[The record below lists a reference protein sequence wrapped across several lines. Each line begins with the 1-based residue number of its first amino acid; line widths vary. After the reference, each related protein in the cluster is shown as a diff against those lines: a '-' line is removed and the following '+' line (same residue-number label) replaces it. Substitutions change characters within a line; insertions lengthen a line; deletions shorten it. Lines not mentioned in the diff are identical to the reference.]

1 MTDTPDIA
9 HRFDKFTMPCDI
21 PDGDGAAG
29 GDRSADG
36 LRSPPS
42 RGLPQDYGV
51 PTQDWLSRGLKSK
64 AGRGWEAEA
73 PYGDPDPDDDPYYGL
88 SYDYGQDPRSA
99 AHDPADPAAKAP
111 YDHYPS
117 SAALLQARRA
127 ARMGGSGYGNARK
140 SAAPQWPGGWLPGDP
155 PREIVLDSDPWAD
168 PCSGSG
174 DPTPANSKFGAAQ
187 QVRFLDG
194 LALHGNVRAAAA
206 RVGVSRDTVYRL
218 RRREP
223 AFAQL
228 WEAALVHARAAG
240 EAELASRAFDGV
252 AVPVFCRGEHVA
264 TWRRHDP
271 RYLLTHLARLDRRIA
286 QNGGAGGVAEQEAQA
301 RAECFDTLLA
311 GRAGQS
317 VPEHHARAAQLGARL
332 AAEDC
337 EPAWPETGTAAGE
350 APAAPTAPPAP
361 VCADLPPSRLG
372 VFGLACEEALEA
384 QEAAVAAGRKDY
396 RDAAARHRADDRAVE
411 RATAKAL
418 ARFEQWQA
426 EGREL
431 LDRVLAGAGEG
442 EAGEGVG
449 DCGGRGEGGV
459 PQGDASAAGSVS
471 DSSGLTNE
479 PASELTKPGARRDPV
494 SQVSAAARLLSLR
507 FPSGRHSLQHDRDIH
522 AETEGGGGRIQPDR
536 GEHRQQ
542 QQQAEPAPADEGQG
556 EQGDDPRCGR
566 DVAHQPERREFG
578 RRGQF
583 GIFHVREGQRRLLRE
598 RQADHSQHHEF
609 AVREIIVVEIGPGL
623 GMFGPQQAGDDVIA
637 ADEQQHAQHRGEVE
651 RELVLDLVDVEPE
664 GREHRE
670 EHQDQQR
677 EQEADPLRV
686 LGGGWS
692 LSGAPGT
699 WRRARSL
706 SIAAYPPS
714 ASAIASPSSS
724 VNPSN
729 RKSKPAIPR
738 VLPRAI
744 YRGKRGPRQAGEWC
758 GVVKG
763 G

>member
-21 PDGDGAAG
+21 PGDDGEAG
-29 GDRSADG
+29 SDRSDGG
-36 LRSPPS
+36 LRSPIS
-42 RGLPQDYGV
+42 RGGGASGAGDYGV

-73 PYGDPDPDDDPYYGL
+73 PYGDPDPDPDSDDDPYYGL
-88 SYDYGQDPRSA
+88 SYDYGQDPRNA
-99 AHDPADPAAKAP
+99 AHGSADPAAKTP

-127 ARMGGSGYGNARK
+127 ARTGGSGRK
-140 SAAPQWPGGWLPGDP
+140 SAAPHWPGGWLPGDP
-155 PREIVLDSDPWAD
+155 PREIVLDPDPWAD
-168 PCSGSG
+168 SCSGPG

-223 AFAQL
+223 AFANL

-252 AVPVFCRGEHVA
+252 AVPVFVRGEHVA

-271 RYLLTHLARLDRRIA
+271 RYLLTHLARLDRRIG
-286 QNGGAGGVAEQEAQA
+286 QNGGAGGVAEREAQA
-301 RAECFDTLLA
+301 RAGCFDTLLA
-311 GRAGQS
+311 GLAGQS

-337 EPAWPETGTAAGE
+337 EHGWPDTGTAAGE
-350 APAAPTAPPAP
+350 APPAQPAP

-384 QEAAVAAGRKDY
+384 QEAAVAAGKKDY

-442 EAGEGVG
+442 ETGEGAG
-449 DCGGRGEGGV
+449 DCGEDAA
-459 PQGDASAAGSVS
+459 PQDDASAVPDGSDVS
-471 DSSGLTNE
+471 DVSDGADPSEGADLPEGDGGAHTGTTPTYIPTPIAEASASTPSDPVTTSSSAQLVRRPRTKPSARKASRLAISVASEACASHSSPGGVGGSGHST
-479 PASELTKPGARRDPV
+479 PAS
-494 SQVSAAARLLSLR
+494 SSARLCAKL
-507 FPSGRHSLQHDRDIH
+507 
-522 AETEGGGGRIQPDR
+522 
-536 GEHRQQ
+536 
-542 QQQAEPAPADEGQG
+542 
-556 EQGDDPRCGR
+556 
-566 DVAHQPERREFG
+566 
-578 RRGQF
+578 
-583 GIFHVREGQRRLLRE
+583 
-598 RQADHSQHHEF
+598 
-609 AVREIIVVEIGPGL
+609 
-623 GMFGPQQAGDDVIA
+623 
-637 ADEQQHAQHRGEVE
+637 
-651 RELVLDLVDVEPE
+651 
-664 GREHRE
+664 
-670 EHQDQQR
+670 
-677 EQEADPLRV
+677 
-686 LGGGWS
+686 
-692 LSGAPGT
+692 
-699 WRRARSL
+699 
-706 SIAAYPPS
+706 
-714 ASAIASPSSS
+714 SPSSA
-724 VNPSN
+724 
-729 RKSKPAIPR
+729 RTT
-738 VLPRAI
+738 
-744 YRGKRGPRQAGEWC
+744 KRRWA
-758 GVVKG
+758 K
-763 G
+763 

>member
-1 MTDTPDIA
+1 MTDTPDIS

-29 GDRSADG
+29 NGRSTGG

-42 RGLPQDYGV
+42 RGGGASGAGDYGV

-73 PYGDPDPDDDPYYGL
+73 PYGDPDPDPGDDPDYGL
-88 SYDYGQDPRSA
+88 SYDYGQDPRSGVY
-99 AHDPADPAAKAP
+99 DPANPAAKTP

-127 ARMGGSGYGNARK
+127 SRMGGSGRK
-140 SAAPQWPGGWLPGDP
+140 SAAPHWPGGWLPGDP

-168 PCSGSG
+168 PCSGPG

-206 RVGVSRDTVYRL
+206 RVGVSRDTVYRF

-223 AFAQL
+223 AFAGL

-286 QNGGAGGVAEQEAQA
+286 AGNTGEREAQA
-301 RAECFDTLLA
+301 RASCFDTLLA

-337 EPAWPETGTAAGE
+337 EHAWPEAETAAGE
-350 APAAPTAPPAP
+350 TPPAPPAPPAPVAPAAP

-431 LDRVLAGAGEG
+431 LDRVLAGEAGEG
-442 EAGEGVG
+442 ETGEGAEAGEGSGQSG
-449 DCGGRGEGGV
+449 DFGADAAR
-459 PQGDASAAGSVS
+459 QGDASGAADG
-471 DSSGLTNE
+471 
-479 PASELTKPGARRDPV
+479 
-494 SQVSAAARLLSLR
+494 SAAAGASDVSDVSDGAEWPDLSEEAGAAQTGTTPTYIPTPIAEASAST
-507 FPSGRHSLQHDRDIH
+507 PS
-522 AETEGGGGRIQPDR
+522 
-536 GEHRQQ
+536 
-542 QQQAEPAPADEGQG
+542 
-556 EQGDDPRCGR
+556 DP
-566 DVAHQPERREFG
+566 VTTSSSAQLVRRP
-578 RRGQF
+578 R
-583 GIFHVREGQRRLLRE
+583 
-598 RQADHSQHHEF
+598 
-609 AVREIIVVEIGPGL
+609 
-623 GMFGPQQAGDDVIA
+623 
-637 ADEQQHAQHRGEVE
+637 
-651 RELVLDLVDVEPE
+651 
-664 GREHRE
+664 
-670 EHQDQQR
+670 
-677 EQEADPLRV
+677 
-686 LGGGWS
+686 
-692 LSGAPGT
+692 T
-699 WRRARSL
+699 K
-706 SIAAYPPS
+706 PS
-714 ASAIASPSSS
+714 ARKASRLAISVASEACASHSSPGGVAGS
-724 VNPSN
+724 GHST
-729 RKSKPAIPR
+729 PAIPR
-738 VLPRAI
+738 VPPRAI
-744 YRGKRGPRQAGEWC
+744 YRGKRRARQAGE
-758 GVVKG
+758 
-763 G
+763 

>member
-1 MTDTPDIA
+1 MTDTPDDIA

-21 PDGDGAAG
+21 PDGDGEAG
-29 GDRSADG
+29 SDRSAGG

-42 RGLPQDYGV
+42 RGLPQEYGV

-73 PYGDPDPDDDPYYGL
+73 PYGDPDPDPGPDEDPYYGL

-99 AHDPADPAAKAP
+99 AQGSADPAAYPAAKTP

-127 ARMGGSGYGNARK
+127 GRMGGSGRN
-140 SAAPQWPGGWLPGDP
+140 SAAPHWPGGWLPGDP

-168 PCSGSG
+168 PCSGPG
-174 DPTPANSKFGAAQ
+174 DPTPANAKFGAAQ

-223 AFAQL
+223 AFANL

-286 QNGGAGGVAEQEAQA
+286 QNGGAEDEAQA

-350 APAAPTAPPAP
+350 APPAPAAPVAP
-361 VCADLPPSRLG
+361 VGADLPPSRLG

-418 ARFEQWQA
+418 ARFEQWQT

-431 LDRVLAGAGEG
+431 LDRVLAGEAGEG
-442 EAGEGVG
+442 EAGEGEAG
-449 DCGGRGEGGV
+449 EGEAGEGGV
-459 PQGDASAAGSVS
+459 PQGDGSGVAPASQGDALAAGSVS
-471 DSSGLTNE
+471 VSSGLADE
-479 PASELTKPGARRDPV
+479 AASECAQPEPRRDPV
-494 SQVSAAARLLSLR
+494 SQVSAAPGSPHPGTPSSTTGTYMPKPKAEVVASSPTEASTVSSSSRLS
-507 FPSGRHSLQHDRDIH
+507 
-522 AETEGGGGRIQPDR
+522 
-536 GEHRQQ
+536 
-542 QQQAEPAPADEGQG
+542 
-556 EQGDDPRCGR
+556 
-566 DVAHQPERREFG
+566 
-578 RRGQF
+578 
-583 GIFHVREGQRRLLRE
+583 QRRRTKG
-598 RQADHSQHHEF
+598 RANRATIPA
-609 AVREIIVVEIGPGL
+609 AVAMSPTSPSVANSGG
-623 GMFGPQQAGDDVIA
+623 AGSSGNSTSAKVSA
-637 ADEQQHAQHRGEVE
+637 A
-651 RELVLDLVDVEPE
+651 
-664 GREHRE
+664 
-670 EHQDQQR
+670 
-677 EQEADPLRV
+677 
-686 LGGGWS
+686 S
-692 LSGAPGT
+692 C
-699 WRRARSL
+699 
-706 SIAAYPPS
+706 
-714 ASAIASPSSS
+714 ASARPIIPSTT
-724 VNPSN
+724 NL
-729 RKSKPAIPR
+729 RCAK
-738 VLPRAI
+738 
-744 YRGKRGPRQAGEWC
+744 
-758 GVVKG
+758 
-763 G
+763 

>member
-1 MTDTPDIA
+1 MTDIPDIA

-21 PDGDGAAG
+21 PDDDGEAG
-29 GDRSADG
+29 SDRSAGG

-42 RGLPQDYGV
+42 RGLPQEYGV

-73 PYGDPDPDDDPYYGL
+73 PYGDPDPDPDTDDDPDYGL
-88 SYDYGQDPRSA
+88 SYDYGHDPRTGAQGSA
-99 AHDPADPAAKAP
+99 GPAAKTP

-127 ARMGGSGYGNARK
+127 SRMGGPGYGGARK
-140 SAAPQWPGGWLPGDP
+140 SAAPHWPGGWLPGDP

-168 PCSGSG
+168 PCSDPG
-174 DPTPANSKFGAAQ
+174 DPTPANAKFGAAQ

-206 RVGVSRDTVYRL
+206 RVGVSRDTVYRF

-223 AFAQL
+223 AFANL

-240 EAELASRAFDGV
+240 EAELVSRAFDGV

-286 QNGGAGGVAEQEAQA
+286 QNGGAEQEAQA
-301 RAECFDTLLA
+301 QAHARASCFDTLLA

-337 EPAWPETGTAAGE
+337 EHAWPETGTAAGE
-350 APAAPTAPPAP
+350 TPPAP

-372 VFGLACEEALEA
+372 VFGLACEQALEA

-442 EAGEGVG
+442 EAGEGEAG
-449 DCGGRGEGGV
+449 DCGEDAA
-459 PQGDASAAGSVS
+459 PQGDGSGAAHGSDVSDVSDGSDPSEGADLPEGDGAAHTGTTPTYIPTPLAEASASTPSDPVTTSSSAKLVRRPRTKPSARKASRLAISVASEACASHSSPGGVDGSGHS
-471 DSSGLTNE
+471 T
-479 PASELTKPGARRDPV
+479 PAS
-494 SQVSAAARLLSLR
+494 SSARLCAKL
-507 FPSGRHSLQHDRDIH
+507 
-522 AETEGGGGRIQPDR
+522 
-536 GEHRQQ
+536 
-542 QQQAEPAPADEGQG
+542 
-556 EQGDDPRCGR
+556 
-566 DVAHQPERREFG
+566 
-578 RRGQF
+578 
-583 GIFHVREGQRRLLRE
+583 
-598 RQADHSQHHEF
+598 
-609 AVREIIVVEIGPGL
+609 
-623 GMFGPQQAGDDVIA
+623 
-637 ADEQQHAQHRGEVE
+637 
-651 RELVLDLVDVEPE
+651 
-664 GREHRE
+664 
-670 EHQDQQR
+670 
-677 EQEADPLRV
+677 
-686 LGGGWS
+686 
-692 LSGAPGT
+692 
-699 WRRARSL
+699 
-706 SIAAYPPS
+706 
-714 ASAIASPSSS
+714 SPSSA
-724 VNPSN
+724 
-729 RKSKPAIPR
+729 RTT
-738 VLPRAI
+738 
-744 YRGKRGPRQAGEWC
+744 KRRWA
-758 GVVKG
+758 K
-763 G
+763 